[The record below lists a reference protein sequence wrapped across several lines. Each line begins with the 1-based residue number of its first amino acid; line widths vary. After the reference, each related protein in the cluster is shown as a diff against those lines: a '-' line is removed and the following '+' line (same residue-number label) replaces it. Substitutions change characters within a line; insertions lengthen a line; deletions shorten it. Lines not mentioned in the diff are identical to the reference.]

1 MHLKRLFVFIFFLW
15 HYSGFAGEIVLSGVY
30 QGKNIYVQNPFSADK
45 KNFCTDEVYINDIKK
60 MENIKSSAFEI
71 DLSYLAMNEPV
82 TIKILY
88 KEECM
93 PKVLNSYVLRP
104 SATFQ
109 FNAFAVTPSEVNWT
123 TTGEKNEFV
132 YYIEQFVNNNWL
144 IVKSVNAKGE
154 KGGGIYNLPIQHKYK
169 NNKYR
174 IKAQDQDSHQIFY
187 SKAVDF
193 ILGQEPITFYP
204 KSVINKITLSREAA
218 YKVLSAKGEVLR
230 EGKGTEI
237 PLADLKTG
245 VYYLDIDKKTEKFF
259 KK

>member
-1 MHLKRLFVFIFFLW
+1 MGLQKLFIVIFILL
-15 HYSGFAGEIVLSGVY
+15 HYSVFAGEIVLSGVY

-45 KNFCTDEVYINDIKK
+45 KSFCTDEVYINDVKK
-60 MENIKSSAFEI
+60 MDNIKSSAFEV
-71 DLSYLAMNEPV
+71 DLSFLAINDPV

-109 FNAFAVTPSEVNWT
+109 FNTFNVTPTEINWT
-123 TTGEKNEFV
+123 TTGEKSEFV
-132 YYIEQFVNNNWL
+132 YYIEQLVNNNWL
-144 IVKSVNAKGE
+144 IVKSVSARGE
-154 KGGGIYNLPIQHKYK
+154 KAGGIYNMPVEHKFK
-169 NNKYR
+169 SNKYR
-174 IKAQDQDSHQIFY
+174 IKAQDQDSHQIYY
-187 SKAVDF
+187 SKALDYA
-193 ILGQEPITFYP
+193 LGSEPITFYP
-204 KSVINKITLSREAA
+204 KSVINKITLSREAS
-218 YKVLSAKGEVLR
+218 YKVLSAKGEILK

-245 VYYLDIDKKTEKFF
+245 VYYLDFDKKTEKFF

>member
-1 MHLKRLFVFIFFLW
+1 MLFKRLFLVLFCLL
-15 HYSGFAGEIVLSGVY
+15 HYSVFAGEIVLSGVY

-45 KNFCTDEVYINDIKK
+45 KNFCTDEVFINEVKK

-71 DLSYLAMNEPV
+71 DLSYLAMNDPV
-82 TIKILY
+82 TIRIIY

-109 FNAFAVTPSEVNWT
+109 FNAFDVTPSEINWT
-123 TTGEKNEFV
+123 TTGEKNQFV
-132 YYIEQFVNNNWL
+132 YYIEQLVNNNWL
-144 IVKSVNAKGE
+144 VVTSIKAKGE
-154 KGGGIYNLPIQHKYK
+154 KEAGIYNLPVSHKYK
-169 NNKYR
+169 VNKYR
-174 IKAQDQDSHQIFY
+174 IKAQDQDSHQIYY

-193 ILGQEPITFYP
+193 AVGAEPITFYP
-204 KSVINKITLSREAA
+204 KSVINKITLSREAN

>member
-1 MHLKRLFVFIFFLW
+1 MRLKQLFIVFFILL
-15 HYSGFAGEIVLSGVY
+15 HDLVFAGEIVISGVY

-45 KNFCTDEVYINDIKK
+45 KNFCTEEVYINDVKK
-60 MENIKSSAFEI
+60 MDNIKSSAFEI
-71 DLSYLAMNEPV
+71 DLSYLAINDPV

-104 SATFQ
+104 SGTFQ
-109 FNAFAVTPSEVNWT
+109 FNAFNVTPAEVNWT
-123 TTGEKNEFV
+123 TTGEKRQFV

-154 KGGGIYNLPIQHKYK
+154 TGDGIYNLPIEHRFKT
-169 NNKYR
+169 NKYR
-174 IKAQDQDSHQIFY
+174 IKAQDQDNHQIYY
-187 SKAVDF
+187 SKAIDF
-193 ILGQEPITFYP
+193 NLTQEPITFYP
-204 KSVINKITLSREAA
+204 KSVINKITLSREAR
-218 YKVLSAKGEVLR
+218 YKVLSAKGEVLK

-237 PLADLKTG
+237 QLADLKTG